1 MIRVF
6 PWPAWTANPYLGRLS
21 LEMQRSGIQI
31 VHRSSWR
38 LGLREL
44 REGDWVHLHW
54 PGAKVMSPLRWWYR
68 LKARRFLE
76 DLDALRRRRVRI
88 AWTAHNLLPHDDPH
102 PDLGH
107 EAREAMLRRVQHVFV
122 HFEAAR
128 SLIAHAFGYRG
139 DVTVVPH
146 GNYCDEY
153 PWRGARA
160 EARRR
165 LGLPEA
171 GFVVLMLGELRP
183 YKRISL
189 GIEAFCLVAGP
200 EDRLVVAG
208 RPERKVLREIRR
220 SVPDHRVVLI
230 PRRMTPEEVG
240 LLHEASDGVLMAH
253 QGSFTSGSAVL
264 ALSLGCPVVGPPT
277 PHLLDLGPEPRVFV
291 AGDSTPKG
299 LAEALVRRRLAGE
312 VEPKDLRQWARSRL
326 SWDVVRERTS
336 AVLSTP
342 FQGDRDGA
350 ESR

>member
-1 MIRVF
+1 M
-6 PWPAWTANPYLGRLS
+6 
-21 LEMQRSGIQI
+21 ERSGIH
-31 VHRSSWR
+31 VVRRSSWR
-38 LGLREL
+38 SGLREL
-44 REGDWVHLHW
+44 REGDWAHLHW
-54 PGAKVMSPLRWWYR
+54 PGAKVMSRIRWWYR

-107 EAREAMLRRVQHVFV
+107 EARRAMLRRVEHVFV

-128 SLIAHAFGYRG
+128 CLLADEFGYRG

-153 PWRGARA
+153 PWSGART

-165 LGLPEA
+165 MGLPEV

-183 YKRISL
+183 YKRISM
-189 GIEAFCLVAGP
+189 GIKAFCLVAGP

-208 RPERKVLREIRR
+208 RPEREALREIRR
-220 SVPDHRVVLI
+220 SDPDHRIVVI

-240 LLHEASDGVLMAH
+240 LLHEASDVVLMAH
-253 QGSFTSGSAVL
+253 HGSFTSGSAVM

-277 PHLLDLGPEPRVFV
+277 PHLLDLGQAPRVFM
-291 AGDSTPKG
+291 AGDSTP
-299 LAEALVRRRLAGE
+299 EALARALERRRLAGD
-312 VEPKDLRQWARSRL
+312 VEPEDLRQWARSRL

-336 AVLSTP
+336 AVFSRS

-350 ESR
+350 DVR